1 MTGMVPGAGP
11 SLAGPRMEQALLL
24 AAGNR
29 LAEAEA
35 LLREA
40 HVLAPTDPVVL
51 VNLGEVL
58 RLRGALGAA
67 WAAVERAWALAPRDP
82 TVRALAAAVLRAMG
96 RTEDAI
102 AMYRKALGLGPGNPV
117 IAANL
122 ADLLRTVGRPQEAL
136 ALLRPLVVGGDVPMA
151 IRNSLLMVLHDTGD
165 VAAAIAVGRDLL
177 MDKHRRALDVFA
189 RTWTGPRVDPAG
201 RNPDGADV
209 IAFPLFG
216 TAARY
221 LDGAIAN
228 VALART
234 LYPGW
239 RCRFYCDDTVPAAV
253 RARLLADGGEVVM
266 VPEAWRTLHG
276 AFWRLFVADDR
287 TVRRFLSRDC
297 DCRLNAQERW
307 AVDAWIRSGRLFH
320 VMRDHPYHAELILA
334 GMWGGHAGVLPPVAD
349 LLAAFPQSAT
359 DRWSDQVFAAAALWP
374 LVHGAALVHDGI
386 WAPLF
391 GAAPFP
397 PAVRL
402 PRPDH
407 VGRSIL

>member
-1 MTGMVPGAGP
+1 MTGTVGPGGVAALTAHALR
-11 SLAGPRMEQALLL
+11 LALD
-24 AAGNR
+24 NR

-40 HVLAPTDPVVL
+40 HALAPADPAVL

-58 RLRGALGAA
+58 RLRGALGPA
-67 WAAVERAWALAPRDP
+67 WAAVERAWALAPLDP
-82 TVRALAAAVLRAMG
+82 AVRALAAAVLRALG
-96 RTEDAI
+96 RTEEAVT
-102 AMYRKALGLGPGNPV
+102 MYRKALGLAPGDPA

-122 ADLLRTVGRPQEAL
+122 ADLLRTTGRAQDAL
-136 ALLRPLVVGGDVPMA
+136 PLLRALVARGDAPVA
-151 IRNSLLMVLHDTGD
+151 VRNSLLMALHDTGD
-165 VAAAIAVGRDLL
+165 VAAAVAVGRDLL
-177 MDKHRRALDVFA
+177 MDKHRHALDGFA

-201 RNPDGADV
+201 RNPDGVDV
-209 IAFPLFG
+209 LAFPLFG

-221 LDGAIAN
+221 LDGAVAN

-239 RCRFYCDDTVPAAV
+239 RCRFYCDGTVPAGV
-253 RARLLADGGEVVM
+253 RERLAADGAEVVM
-266 VPEAWRTLHG
+266 VPDAWRALHG

-297 DCRLNAQERW
+297 DCRLNGQERW
-307 AVDAWIRSGRLFH
+307 AVDAWVRSGRLFH
-320 VMRDHPYHAELILA
+320 AMRDHPYHAELILA

-349 LLAAFPQSAT
+349 LLAAFPQRGT
-359 DRWSDQVFAAAALWP
+359 DRWSDQAFAAAAVWP
-374 LVHGAALVHDGI
+374 LIHGSALIHDGV

-391 GAAPFP
+391 GARPFAPE
-397 PAVRL
+397 VRL

-407 VGRSIL
+407 VGRSVL